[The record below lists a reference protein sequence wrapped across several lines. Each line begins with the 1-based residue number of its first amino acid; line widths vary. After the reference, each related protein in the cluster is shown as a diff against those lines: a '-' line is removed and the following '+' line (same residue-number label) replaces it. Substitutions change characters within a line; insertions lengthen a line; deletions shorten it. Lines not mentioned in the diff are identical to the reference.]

1 MESKENNLFLFFD
14 LEKMINSYIIIVC
27 EDRIQ
32 RFFAAKDQ
40 ILFSKTLFF
49 RPDTTEG
56 VDND

>member
-1 MESKENNLFLFFD
+1 MESKESSLFLFFD

-40 ILFSKTLFF
+40 ILFSKIDSTN
-49 RPDTTEG
+49 PNITEG
-56 VDND
+56 IDND